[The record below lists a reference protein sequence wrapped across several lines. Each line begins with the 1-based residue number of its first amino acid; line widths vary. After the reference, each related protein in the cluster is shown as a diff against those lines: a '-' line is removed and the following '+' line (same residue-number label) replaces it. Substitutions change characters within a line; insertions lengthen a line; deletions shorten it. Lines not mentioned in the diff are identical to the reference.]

1 MPLVFAAIAPHGFP
15 LIPELGDDAGGA
27 LQTRAAMQELQGR
40 AAAAGVEAVVIAGP
54 HGVRVN
60 DAIALA
66 DTSRAAGSLTWEG
79 RTVEMN
85 LPIDGELTDAISGAA
100 RERGLP
106 IALVGYAGS
115 RRSQSVL
122 PLDWGFL
129 TPLWFLGHDRN
140 MPGQGNVLADPPAT
154 EQGPP
159 AVLVSPSR
167 TIPRANLIQFG
178 EAVAAVAAASPR
190 RLAFVAS
197 CDWGHRHAEDGPYGY
212 HPESAAVDAEV
223 VAAVTANDLLS
234 LRDLS
239 DERAETAAI
248 DGLWQALML
257 GGALRGNDWPVD
269 VISYEAPTYYG
280 MLVATWQGTPA

>member
-1 MPLVFAAIAPHGFP
+1 MPLAFAAIAPHGFP
-15 LIPELGDDAGGA
+15 LIPELGEDAGGA
-27 LQTRAAMQELQGR
+27 LQTRAAMQELQYR
-40 AAAAGVEAVVIAGP
+40 AVIAGVEAVVIAGP

-85 LPIDGELTDAISGAA
+85 VPVDGDLTDAIAVAA
-100 RERGLP
+100 KARDIP

-115 RRSQSVL
+115 WRDQSVL

-140 MPGQGNVLADPPAT
+140 MPGRGNVLAEPPDLD
-154 EQGPP
+154 QGPP

-167 TIPRANLIQFG
+167 SIPREHLITFG
-178 EAVAAVAAASPR
+178 EVVAEVAEASSR
-190 RLAFVAS
+190 GIAFVAS

-212 HPESAAVDAEV
+212 HPESARVDAEV
-223 VAAVTANDLLS
+223 LAAVTANDLLS
-234 LRDLS
+234 LRDLP

-248 DGLWQALML
+248 DGLWQLLML
-257 GGALRGNDWPVD
+257 GGALRGKSWPND

-280 MLVATWQGTPA
+280 MLVATWQAGAS

>member
-15 LIPELGDDAGGA
+15 LIPELGEDAGGA
-27 LQTRAAMQELQGR
+27 LQTRAAMREMQRR
-40 AAAAGVEAVVIAGP
+40 AAAAGVDAVVIAGP

-66 DTSRAAGSLTWEG
+66 DTSRAAGALTWEG

-85 LPIDGELTDAISGAA
+85 VPIDGDLTDAIAGAA
-100 RERGLP
+100 SERDIP

-115 RRSQSVL
+115 RRDQSVL

-140 MPGQGNVLADPPAT
+140 MPGLGNVLADPPET
-154 EQGPP
+154 DQGPP
-159 AVLVSPSR
+159 VVLVSPSR
-167 TIPRANLIQFG
+167 SIPRERLIQFG
-178 EAVAAVAAASPR
+178 EVVREVADARSR
-190 RLAFVAS
+190 RVAFVAS

-212 HPESAAVDAEV
+212 HPESAVVDAEV

-234 LRDLS
+234 LRDLPE
-239 DERAETAAI
+239 ERAETAAI
-248 DGLWQALML
+248 DGLWQLLML
-257 GGALRGNDWPVD
+257 GGALRGKDWPVE

-280 MLVATWQGTPA
+280 MLVATWQAAAA

>member
-15 LIPELGDDAGGA
+15 LIPDLGEDAGGA
-27 LQTRAAMQELQGR
+27 LQTRAAMQEMQRR

-66 DTSRAAGSLTWEG
+66 DTSWAAGSLSWEG

-85 LPIDGELTDAISGAA
+85 VPIDGDLTDAIAGAA
-100 RERGLP
+100 RDRDIP

-122 PLDWGFL
+122 PLDWGFM

-140 MPGQGNVLADPPAT
+140 MPGCGNVLADPPEADL
-154 EQGPP
+154 GPP

-167 TIPRANLIQFG
+167 AIPREQLIEFG
-178 EAVAAVAAASPR
+178 EVVAEVAEASSR
-190 RLAFVAS
+190 RIAFVAS

-212 HPESAAVDAEV
+212 HPESAVVDAEV
-223 VAAVTANDLLS
+223 VAALTANDLLS

-248 DGLWQALML
+248 DGLWQLLML
-257 GGALRGNDWPVD
+257 GGALRGRNWPSD

-280 MLVATWQGTPA
+280 MLVATWQGNPA

>member
-15 LIPELGDDAGGA
+15 LIPDLGEDAGGA
-27 LQTRAAMQELQGR
+27 LKTREAMREMQRRAAT
-40 AAAAGVEAVVIAGP
+40 AGVEAVVIAGP

-79 RTVEMN
+79 RTVELN
-85 LPIDGELTDAISGAA
+85 VPIDGELTDAITSAA
-100 RERGLP
+100 RERAIP
-106 IALVGYAGS
+106 TALVGYAGS

-140 MPGQGNVLADPPAT
+140 MPGQGNVLADPPET
-154 EQGPP
+154 DQGPP
-159 AVLVSPSR
+159 VVLVSPSR
-167 TIPRANLIQFG
+167 SIPRENLVEFG
-178 EAVAAVAAASPR
+178 EVVAQVAEASPR
-190 RLAFVAS
+190 RIAFVAS
-197 CDWGHRHAEDGPYGY
+197 CDWGHRHAGDGPYGY
-212 HPESAAVDAEV
+212 HPESAVVDAEV

-234 LRDLS
+234 LRDLPE
-239 DERAETAAI
+239 ERAETAAI
-248 DGLWQALML
+248 DGLWQLLML
-257 GGALRGNDWPVD
+257 GGALAGKDWPSE

-280 MLVATWQGTPA
+280 MLVATWSGVER

>member
-15 LIPELGDDAGGA
+15 LIPELGEDAGGA
-27 LQTRAAMQELQGR
+27 LKTRAAMGEMQRR
-40 AAAAGVEAVVIAGP
+40 AASAGVEAIVIAGP

-66 DTSRAAGSLTWEG
+66 DTSRAAGSLSWEG

-85 LPIDGELTDAISGAA
+85 VPIDGDLTDAIAGAA
-100 RERGLP
+100 RERDIP

-115 RRSQSVL
+115 RRDQSVL

-140 MPGQGNVLADPPAT
+140 MPGRGNVLADPPEV

-167 TIPRANLIQFG
+167 SIPREHLIGFG
-178 EAVAAVAAASPR
+178 KVVAEVADASSR
-190 RLAFVAS
+190 RIAFVAS

-212 HPESAAVDAEV
+212 HPESALVDAEV

-234 LRDLS
+234 LRDLP

-248 DGLWQALML
+248 DGLWQLLML
-257 GGALRGNDWPVD
+257 GGALRGKDWPSD

-280 MLVATWQGTPA
+280 MLVATWHGTLA

>member
-15 LIPELGDDAGGA
+15 LIPDLGEDAGGA
-27 LQTRAAMQELQGR
+27 LQTRAAMLEMQRR

-66 DTSRAAGSLTWEG
+66 DTSRAAGSLSWEG

-85 LPIDGELTDAISGAA
+85 VPIDGDLTDAIAGAA
-100 RERGLP
+100 RVQDIP

-115 RRSQSVL
+115 RRNQSVL

-140 MPGQGNVLADPPAT
+140 MSGLGNVLADPPDT
-154 EQGPP
+154 DQGPP

-167 TIPRANLIQFG
+167 SIPREHLIRFG
-178 EAVAAVAAASPR
+178 EVVAEVAEASSR
-190 RLAFVAS
+190 RIAFVAS
-197 CDWGHRHAEDGPYGY
+197 CDWGHRHAEDGPYGF
-212 HPESAAVDAEV
+212 HPESAVVDAEV

-234 LRDLS
+234 LRDLP
-239 DERAETAAI
+239 DERAEMAAI
-248 DGLWQALML
+248 DGLWQLLML
-257 GGALRGNDWPVD
+257 GGALQGKGWPSE

-280 MLVATWQGTPA
+280 MLVATWQGKPA

>member
-27 LQTRAAMQELQGR
+27 LQTRAAMQEMQRR

-79 RTVEMN
+79 RTVELN
-85 LPIDGELTDAISGAA
+85 VPIDGDLTDAIANAA
-100 RERGLP
+100 RERGIP
-106 IALVGYAGS
+106 IAMVGYAGS

-129 TPLWFLGHDRN
+129 TPLWFLGHDGN
-140 MPGQGNVLADPPAT
+140 MPGLGNVLADPPET
-154 EQGPP
+154 DQGPP

-167 TIPRANLIQFG
+167 TIPREQLIQFG
-178 EAVAAVAAASPR
+178 EVVAGIAAESPR
-190 RLAFVAS
+190 RIAFVAS

-212 HPESAAVDAEV
+212 HPESAVVDAEV

-234 LRDLS
+234 LSDLP

-248 DGLWQALML
+248 DGLWQLLML
-257 GGALRGNDWPVD
+257 GGALRGKTWPSE

-280 MLVATWQGTPA
+280 MLVATWQDAPA

>member
-15 LIPELGDDAGGA
+15 LIPDLGEDAGGA
-27 LQTRAAMQELQGR
+27 LKTREAMREMQRRAAT
-40 AAAAGVEAVVIAGP
+40 AGVEAVVIAGP

-79 RTVEMN
+79 RTVELN
-85 LPIDGELTDAISGAA
+85 VPIDGELTDAITSAA
-100 RERGLP
+100 RERAIP
-106 IALVGYAGS
+106 TALVGYAGS

-140 MPGQGNVLADPPAT
+140 MPGQGNVLADPPET
-154 EQGPP
+154 DQGPP
-159 AVLVSPSR
+159 VVLVSPSR
-167 TIPRANLIQFG
+167 SIPRENLVEFG
-178 EAVAAVAAASPR
+178 EVVAQVAEASPR
-190 RLAFVAS
+190 RIAFVAS

-212 HPESAAVDAEV
+212 HPESAVVDAEV

-234 LRDLS
+234 LRDLPE
-239 DERAETAAI
+239 ERAETAAI
-248 DGLWQALML
+248 DGLWQLLML
-257 GGALRGNDWPVD
+257 GGALAGKDWPSE

-280 MLVATWQGTPA
+280 MLVATWSGVER

>member
-15 LIPELGDDAGGA
+15 LIPDLGEDAGGA
-27 LQTRAAMQELQGR
+27 LQTRAAMQEMQRR
-40 AAAAGVEAVVIAGP
+40 AVAAGVEAVVIAGP

-66 DTSRAAGSLTWEG
+66 DTSRAAGALSWEG

-85 LPIDGELTDAISGAA
+85 VPVDGDLTDAIAGAA
-100 RERGLP
+100 RERGVP

-115 RRSQSVL
+115 RRNQSVL

-140 MPGQGNVLADPPAT
+140 MPGLGDVLADPPET
-154 EQGPP
+154 DQGPP
-159 AVLVSPSR
+159 VVLVSPSR
-167 TIPRANLIQFG
+167 SIPRENLIQFG
-178 EAVAAVAAASPR
+178 EVVAEVAEASTR
-190 RLAFVAS
+190 RIAFVAS
-197 CDWGHRHAEDGPYGY
+197 CDWGHRHAEDGPYGF
-212 HPESAAVDAEV
+212 HPESAVVDAEI

-239 DERAETAAI
+239 DDRAETAAI
-248 DGLWQALML
+248 DGLWQLLML
-257 GGALRGNDWPVD
+257 GGALRGKGWPSE

-280 MLVATWQGTPA
+280 MLVATWQGNPA

>member
-15 LIPELGDDAGGA
+15 LIPDLAEDAGGA
-27 LQTRAAMQELQGR
+27 LQTRAAMQELQR
-40 AAAAGVEAVVIAGP
+40 QAAAAGVEAVVIAGP
-54 HGVRVN
+54 HGVRVR

-66 DTSRAAGSLTWEG
+66 DTSRAAGALSWEG
-79 RTVEMN
+79 RTVELN
-85 LPIDGELTDAISGAA
+85 VPVDGDLTDAIAGVA
-100 RERGLP
+100 RARDIP
-106 IALVGYAGS
+106 VAMVGYAGS

-140 MPGQGNVLADPPAT
+140 MPGRGNVLAEPPAT
-154 EQGPP
+154 DQGPP

-167 TIPRANLIQFG
+167 TIPREQLIRFG
-178 EAVAAVAAASPR
+178 EAVAAVAADSPR
-190 RLAFVAS
+190 RIAFVAS

-212 HPESAAVDAEV
+212 HPESAVVDSEV
-223 VAAVTANDLLS
+223 VAAVTANDLLA
-234 LRDLS
+234 LRELP

-248 DGLWQALML
+248 DGLWQLLML
-257 GGALRGNDWPVD
+257 AGALRGKRWPSE

-280 MLVATWQGTPA
+280 MLVATWQGDPA

>member
-1 MPLVFAAIAPHGFP
+1 MPLVFAAVAPHGFP
-15 LIPELGDDAGGA
+15 LIPDLGEDAGGA
-27 LQTRAAMQELQGR
+27 LKTRAAMQEMQRR
-40 AAAAGVEAVVIAGP
+40 AASAGVEAVVIAGP

-79 RTVEMN
+79 RTVELN
-85 LPIDGELTDAISGAA
+85 VPIDGDLTDAIAGAA
-100 RERGLP
+100 RERNIP

-115 RRSQSVL
+115 RRDQSVL

-140 MPGQGNVLADPPAT
+140 MPGKGDVLADAP
-154 EQGPP
+154 EVDQGPP

-167 TIPRANLIQFG
+167 SIPREHLIQFG
-178 EAVAAVAAASPR
+178 EVVAQVAEVSPR
-190 RLAFVAS
+190 RIAFIAS
-197 CDWGHRHAEDGPYGY
+197 CDWGHRHAENGPYGY
-212 HPESAAVDAEV
+212 HPESAVVDAEV

-234 LRDLS
+234 LRDLP

-248 DGLWQALML
+248 DGLWQLLML
-257 GGALRGNDWPVD
+257 GGALRGKDWPSE

-280 MLVATWQGTPA
+280 MLVATWRNSGH

>member
-15 LIPELGDDAGGA
+15 LIPELSDDAGGA
-27 LQTRAAMQELQGR
+27 LRTRVAMQELQGR
-40 AAAAGVEAVVIAGP
+40 AAAAEVEAVVIAGP

-66 DTSRAAGSLTWEG
+66 DTGRAAGSLTWEG

-85 LPIDGELTDAISGAA
+85 VPIDGDLTDAIAGAA
-100 RERGLP
+100 RDRGIP

-115 RRSQSVL
+115 RRNQSVL

-140 MPGQGNVLADPPAT
+140 VPGQGNVLADPPAT

-167 TIPRANLIQFG
+167 TIPREHLIEFG

-190 RLAFVAS
+190 RIAFVAS
-197 CDWGHRHAEDGPYGY
+197 CDWGHRHAEDGPYGF
-212 HPESAAVDAEV
+212 HPESAVVDAEV

-234 LRDLS
+234 LRDLP

-248 DGLWQALML
+248 DGLWQVLML
-257 GGALRGNDWPVD
+257 GGALRGTDWPVD

-280 MLVATWQGTPA
+280 MLVATWQGNPA

>member
-15 LIPELGDDAGGA
+15 LNPDLGEDAGGA
-27 LQTRAAMQELQGR
+27 LQTRSAMQEMQRR
-40 AAAAGVEAVVIAGP
+40 AAAAGIEAIVIAGP

-79 RTVEMN
+79 RTVELN
-85 LPIDGELTDAISGAA
+85 VPIDGELTDAIATAA
-100 RERGLP
+100 RERHIP
-106 IALVGYAGS
+106 VALVGYAGS
-115 RRSQSVL
+115 RRDQSVL

-140 MPGQGNVLADPPAT
+140 MPGKGSVLADPPEV

-167 TIPRANLIQFG
+167 SIPREDLIRFG
-178 EAVAAVAAASPR
+178 DVMAEIAEASPR
-190 RLAFVAS
+190 RIAFVAS

-212 HPESAAVDAEV
+212 HPESAEVDAEV
-223 VAAVTANDLLS
+223 LAAVPANDLLS
-234 LRDLS
+234 LRDLP

-248 DGLWQALML
+248 DGLWQLLML
-257 GGALRGNDWPVD
+257 GGALRGKAWPGD

-280 MLVATWQGTPA
+280 MLVATWAAPGS

>member
-15 LIPELGDDAGGA
+15 LIPDLGDDAGGA
-27 LQTRAAMQELQGR
+27 LQTRAAMQEMQLR

-79 RTVEMN
+79 STVEMN
-85 LPIDGELTDAISGAA
+85 VPIDGDLTDAIAGTS
-100 RERGLP
+100 RGRDIP
-106 IALVGYAGS
+106 IAMVGYAGS
-115 RRSQSVL
+115 RRNQSVL

-140 MPGQGNVLADPPAT
+140 MPGLGNVLADAPET
-154 EQGPP
+154 DQGPP

-167 TIPRANLIQFG
+167 SIPREQLIQFG
-178 EAVAAVAAASPR
+178 EVVSAMAEASPR
-190 RLAFVAS
+190 RIAFVAS

-212 HPESAAVDAEV
+212 HPESAVVDAKFLKRIGRLEILLGFIGRC
-223 VAAVTANDLLS
+223 AA
-234 LRDLS
+234 
-239 DERAETAAI
+239 
-248 DGLWQALML
+248 
-257 GGALRGNDWPVD
+257 
-269 VISYEAPTYYG
+269 EAKR
-280 MLVATWQGTPA
+280 

>member
-15 LIPELGDDAGGA
+15 LIPDLGEDAGGA
-27 LQTRAAMQELQGR
+27 LQTRVAMQEMQRR
-40 AAAAGVEAVVIAGP
+40 AIAAGIDAIVIAGP

-79 RTVEMN
+79 RTIELNV
-85 LPIDGELTDAISGAA
+85 PIDGELTDAIATGA
-100 RERGLP
+100 RERHIP

-115 RRSQSVL
+115 RRDQSVL

-140 MPGQGNVLADPPAT
+140 MPGRGNVLADPP
-154 EQGPP
+154 EEDPGPP
-159 AVLVSPSR
+159 VVLVSPSR
-167 TIPRANLIQFG
+167 SIPREQLIQFG
-178 EAVAAVAAASPR
+178 EVVAEVAAASPR
-190 RLAFVAS
+190 RIAFVAS

-212 HPESAAVDAEV
+212 HPESAVVDAEV

-234 LRDLS
+234 LRDLP
-239 DERAETAAI
+239 DERASTAAI
-248 DGLWQALML
+248 DGLWQLLML
-257 GGALRGNDWPVD
+257 GGALRGMDWPSD
-269 VISYEAPTYYG
+269 VLSYEAPTYYG
-280 MLVATWQGTPA
+280 MLVATWGLSGS

>member
-15 LIPELGDDAGGA
+15 LIPELGEDAGGA
-27 LQTRAAMQELQGR
+27 LQTRAAMHELQRR

-79 RTVEMN
+79 RTVELN
-85 LPIDGELTDAISGAA
+85 VPISGELTDAIAA
-100 RERGLP
+100 EARQRDVP

-115 RRSQSVL
+115 RRDQSVL

-129 TPLWFLGHDRN
+129 TPLWYLGHDRN
-140 MPGQGNVLADPPAT
+140 MPGKGNVLADPPAT

-167 TIPRANLIQFG
+167 SIPREQLIDFG
-178 EAVAAVAAASPR
+178 RAAASVAAASTSR
-190 RLAFVAS
+190 IAFVAS

-212 HPESAAVDAEV
+212 HPESAVVDAEV
-223 VAAVTANDLLS
+223 VAAVTANDVLS
-234 LRDLS
+234 LRDLT

-248 DGLWQALML
+248 DGLWQLLML
-257 GGALRGNDWPVD
+257 GGALQDTDWPVD

-280 MLVATWQGTPA
+280 MLVATWQGGSR